1 MQIFSRKTAPLVLKV
16 ESRKNAVAQSR
27 KYKERG
33 EVVIREI
40 GLSSYRSIERRR
52 ASGTETP
59 ATEMPDTG
67 PREAERREKT
77 QHTNPTRPPLKG
89 GEGERE
95 DKIKQDKIRQDETRQ
110 DKTKTPCREC
120 EAFRKSLFELKEV
133 LFEKKESY
141 LKNSFTF
148 SLTTISSWKM

>member
-1 MQIFSRKTAPLVLKV
+1 M
-16 ESRKNAVAQSR
+16 ESRKS
-27 KYKERG
+27 KDRG

-40 GLSSYRSIERRR
+40 GLSSYRYIERRR

-67 PREAERREKT
+67 PREAERRGNPTRPPLKGGEKT

-110 DKTKTPCREC
+110 DKTKTPRREC

-133 LFEKKESY
+133 Y
-141 LKNSFTF
+141 LKRR
-148 SLTTISSWKM
+148 SLI